1 MAAYCATT
9 LQGDKCT
16 DSRCPYRHDILRCE
30 PCGRSVPA
38 SSFQQ
43 HQKGKEHLR
52 NVASNRPTK
61 PGTPPSQRP
70 PPGAQPSNR
79 QLTPREN
86 TPPPSEVKTLITD
99 ADPRVTLS
107 GGGVLDF
114 VAEGTGTEGDSSF
127 PDIRHTV
134 LIEKTKLSSSLS
146 VQSIAL
152 VPSPSPWCEWLSS
165 VYSKISHL
173 SYSQFRRDPTRQD
186 GDGPAKFATQGP
198 RDV

>member
-30 PCGRSVPA
+30 PCGRSLPA
-38 SSFQQ
+38 PSLQH

-61 PGTPPSQRP
+61 PGTPPSQRRP
-70 PPGAQPSNR
+70 PQGAQPSNR
-79 QLTPREN
+79 QFTPREN
-86 TPPPSEVKTLITD
+86 TPPPPSEVKTLIAD
-99 ADPRVTLS
+99 VDPRVTVS

-114 VAEGTGTEGDSSF
+114 VAEGTGTEGNASF

-165 VYSKISHL
+165 LYSKISHFL
-173 SYSQFRRDPTRQD
+173 IAVSSRPYLERRRWSGKIPHARSS
-186 GDGPAKFATQGP
+186 
-198 RDV
+198 